1 MPAARKAALKA
12 IELGPHLAEAHA
24 SLADI
29 RFHFDRDWEGADLE
43 YRRAIQCDPGYALS
57 YHWYANLLA
66 AKGHHEAAEIAILRA
81 LEIDP
86 VCQITLVWAGVTAHL
101 ARRFDEAVQY
111 YQNALELDPSFVW
124 AHMYLAQ
131 ALEQKG
137 DYKGAV
143 REFENTI
150 KLAGASQSA
159 LAMKAHAHALAGDTS
174 SARQI
179 LRGLKSSA
187 PHACIP
193 SYDIAAT
200 HAALGETKQM
210 GFWLNDSRNKNPQ
223 QITVHLTAPPN
234 NPSVWLVERQQ
245 TFERQNPMSQQA
257 LLSAL
262 RDKYGQETVSQ
273 PRGGWLYVFW
283 FFDPQGKA
291 LRAADAALTGCV
303 GSDYLSFNA
312 IGLPPRAL
320 TEKEKA
326 CYRGFFAVTAMLNRS
341 GNDLLESYDVQLTN
355 LPYAYQAALK
365 VTNARDASANQ
376 TAKEQLERGNQ
387 NKPKF

>member
-1 MPAARKAALKA
+1 MPLRTRIVACSGPVLASLFATVAGAQSPPSTPDLLGIYPGMPEQAARAQLQKQ
-12 IELGPHLAEAHA
+12 
-24 SLADI
+24 SSSTQ
-29 RFHFDRDWEGADLE
+29 
-43 YRRAIQCDPGYALS
+43 IQ
-57 YHWYANLLA
+57 
-66 AKGHHEAAEIAILRA
+66 
-81 LEIDP
+81 
-86 VCQITLVWAGVTAHL
+86 T
-101 ARRFDEAVQY
+101 
-111 YQNALELDPSFVW
+111 
-124 AHMYLAQ
+124 
-131 ALEQKG
+131 
-137 DYKGAV
+137 
-143 REFENTI
+143 
-150 KLAGASQSA
+150 LAGA
-159 LAMKAHAHALAGDTS
+159 
-174 SARQI
+174 
-179 LRGLKSSA
+179 
-187 PHACIP
+187 
-193 SYDIAAT
+193 
-200 HAALGETKQM
+200 QM